1 MSRLRS
7 LLVTAAALLGFG
19 GRTSRPATPMRISN
33 MLPALDPGVAAATG
47 HRYGSR
53 VSEGGNPPHVWG
65 ASAACA
71 QMVRKNRRL
80 RLRLERHG
88 RRQKGGRPCLAR
100 A

>member
-7 LLVTAAALLGFG
+7 LLVTAAALFGFG
-19 GRTSRPATPMRISN
+19 GRASRPAVPISA
-33 MLPALDPGVAAATG
+33 ALSLLAPGISAATG

-71 QMVRKNRRL
+71 QMVRKNRRVS
-80 RLRLERHG
+80 LRLERHG